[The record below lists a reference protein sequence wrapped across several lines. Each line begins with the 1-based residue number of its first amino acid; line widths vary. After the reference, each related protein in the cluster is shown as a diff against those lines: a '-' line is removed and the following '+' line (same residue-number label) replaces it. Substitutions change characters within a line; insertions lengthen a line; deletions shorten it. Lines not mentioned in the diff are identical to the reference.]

1 MKKIQWF
8 HMIQKISNIWK
19 KKFDELCV
27 VVVKCVSTE
36 KKWYTYK
43 KSYSFLVRSYITK
56 YILKAGTISL
66 FNHICYGGFYI

>member
-8 HMIQKISNIWK
+8 QMIQKISNIWK
-19 KKFDELCV
+19 KKFDELFV

-43 KSYSFLVRSYITK
+43 
-56 YILKAGTISL
+56 
-66 FNHICYGGFYI
+66 